1 MWLLVD
7 VAFLLFVQLYISQ
20 VFCEL
25 VTFWVEHLKRNSIS
39 EKWDKWYHASMCHWF
54 FSLFAFEC
62 VFFQI
67 MRELSISSLKSWS
80 KLMFIFLICKTS
92 LSFVVA
98 WVAGVSNQ
106 KKKHVKGTKLQVNA
120 KNKEVRVRS
129 GNPLPLFTHPSP
141 HFSPFLHT
149 SGLLDLSAW
158 KRRKQEQTNYSF
170 LNFVWSRICLLH
182 GIEISSNSTDDK
194 KTWKT
199 TNYFLNF
206 LVFPFSS
213 GFANIIPFT
222 KYIRLIFFFSF
233 LC

>member
-7 VAFLLFVQLYISQ
+7 VAFLLFVQLYTSQ

-39 EKWDKWYHASMCHWF
+39 EKWDKRYHASMCHWF

-106 KKKHVKGTKLQVNA
+106 KKHVKGTKLQANA
-120 KNKEVRVRS
+120 KKKGGEGEVREPPPPFHT
-129 GNPLPLFTHPSP
+129 PLPPTSP
-141 HFSPFLHT
+141 HFCTPQACSISPP
-149 SGLLDLSAW
+149 GNAVN
-158 KRRKQEQTNYSF
+158 R
-170 LNFVWSRICLLH
+170 SRQI
-182 GIEISSNSTDDK
+182 I
-194 KTWKT
+194 
-199 TNYFLNF
+199 
-206 LVFPFSS
+206 VF
-213 GFANIIPFT
+213 
-222 KYIRLIFFFSF
+222 
-233 LC
+233 